1 MARSMRTPFET
12 VFKLFSFEKLEN
24 SKSESVSFCLSDKR
38 SSESTS
44 GGGKVVALTISSLII
59 IKLVT
64 STVDEVDGTPK
75 VSKRVSLLLEKSK
88 FEKDS
93 LGFNETI
100 SLVKGPFV
108 VVGESSIIDMKLVMS
123 NGEGVVSDISG
134 WPSLIIIFFIV
145 VLTIK
150 SNTGEVV
157 WVKREFR
164 MGMLFWNN
172 WLKIETF
179 SALVNWSSDV
189 ELSLFVG
196 GVELE
201 IIDRISSKREKVETS
216 SWFPVEG
223 SAVEPEL

>member
-1 MARSMRTPFET
+1 MARSIRTPFET

-64 STVDEVDGTPK
+64 STVDGVDGKPR

-93 LGFNETI
+93 LGFNVTI

-134 WPSLIIIFFIV
+134 WPSLIIFFIV

-157 WVKREFR
+157 WVEREFR

-172 WLKIETF
+172 WSKTETF